1 MQRWKHLCMAQA
13 AVLMQK
19 REHSEGVIRNFLG
32 DVKTSD
38 WIIPGD
44 NIDRKMLVQIL
55 EVIYFTIEE
64 NVDFGVPQN

>member
-32 DVKTSD
+32 DVKSSD

-44 NIDRKMLVQIL
+44 NIDQKMLV
-55 EVIYFTIEE
+55 
-64 NVDFGVPQN
+64 